1 MNMEKENE
9 KEKEK
14 RQRTDGKKINI
25 FCRVKAG

>member
-1 MNMEKENE
+1 MNMEKEN
-9 KEKEK
+9 EKEK